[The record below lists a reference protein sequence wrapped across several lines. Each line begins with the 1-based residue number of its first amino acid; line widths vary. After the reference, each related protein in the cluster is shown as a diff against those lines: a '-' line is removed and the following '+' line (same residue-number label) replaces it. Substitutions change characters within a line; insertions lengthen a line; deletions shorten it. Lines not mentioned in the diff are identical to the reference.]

1 AIFSINLNALHL
13 IGGCLHQ
20 RLFDQPIPAA
30 VWNRY
35 RAVLL
40 LLSADTANDEP
51 LPGARHGDIEQA
63 AVLILVRS
71 QDTLACVC
79 DGGRIARLVPG
90 PDNRLRPIQRYR
102 DELRRMMPG
111 RPGGRV
117 GENDGGSLKPFGA

>member
-1 AIFSINLNALHL
+1 MA
-13 IGGCLHQ
+13 G
-20 RLFDQPIPAA
+20 
-30 VWNRY
+30 
-35 RAVLL
+35 VL
-40 LLSADTANDEP
+40 P
-51 LPGARHGDIEQA
+51 PPGARHGDIEQA

-117 GENDGGSLKPFGA
+117 GENDGGSLKPFGAVHRHDADFVASLLHVALHFRVGRAQP